1 MLTSLLGT
9 SKQLVT
15 ALEKVDWLG
24 PDLALTLLAL
34 VILFILEQHLVGRRL
49 RVAFWWTR
57 LSPKLP
63 SMGPGD
69 SQLVAS
75 RVVMEKVTTHTD
87 IATLAL
93 FIVTSMTNA

>member
-34 VILFILEQHLVGRRL
+34 VILFILKQRLVGRRL
-49 RVAFWWTR
+49 RIAFGGHVYRISCLPWAQATR
-57 LSPKLP
+57 NWS
-63 SMGPGD
+63 
-69 SQLVAS
+69 
-75 RVVMEKVTTHTD
+75 
-87 IATLAL
+87 LAE
-93 FIVTSMTNA
+93 S